1 MMSRATARN
10 VYSNIEVD
18 CCCVPVA
25 RKEFGS
31 THILIYKATEL
42 NNFVPEA
49 IWILCSTFV

>member
-18 CCCVPVA
+18 CCVPVA

-31 THILIYKATEL
+31 THILICKATEL